1 MLELTTLTAAGK
13 TENLGG
19 IYGVATLPSHT
30 RRGISTRLFRVV
42 HDSFLGKGYRLS
54 VLGTSR
60 SLVSHAFYEKL
71 GYVDQVEIPTAY
83 KILKTR
89 KIPAP
94 KSVRFDYGM
103 LLSIYRRYVKGKTG
117 FVCRYTSYLR
127 FLRAFNEFSHKEI
140 LIDRDGYAFFK
151 KQRDGRWASVVLV
164 RELIASSPEQ
174 MDSLI
179 AQVELRAKDFICD
192 RSVMDD
198 GLLEVYSKRGY
209 VIQNRSHS
217 VITVKPPSPKP
228 HSRRYMGT
236 GSASQ
241 VWISSNQA
249 LQSQYRC
256 QKFFRV
262 QQSYR

>member
-1 MLELTTLTAAGK
+1 
-13 TENLGG
+13 
-19 IYGVATLPSHT
+19 
-30 RRGISTRLFRVV
+30 
-42 HDSFLGKGYRLS
+42 
-54 VLGTSR
+54 
-60 SLVSHAFYEKL
+60 
-71 GYVDQVEIPTAY
+71 VEIPTAY
-83 KILKTR
+83 RILKTR
-89 KIPAP
+89 KILAP
-94 KSVRFDYGM
+94 TSARFDYGM

-209 VIQNRSHS
+209 VIQDRSHS
-217 VITVKPPSPKP
+217 VIMIKPPKSEASFKEIYGD
-228 HSRRYMGT
+228 RFCIT
-236 GSASQ
+236 G
-241 VWISSNQA
+241 
-249 LQSQYRC
+249 LD
-256 QKFFRV
+256 FF
-262 QQSYR
+262 